1 MNRVVRRAQA
11 LTSRFTQPMFRI
23 DLTTEEGRGTFA
35 FPITLAATSRA
46 PLRLDLTT
54 VELAVAQPPQH
65 LVGPDARL
73 RQQGIGGTGGGASCW
88 AQVELRSVWLPVP
101 WRYLGRS
108 FLRADDMAGSRDPGH
123 YQDSGCPIQPDAKT
137 ITKGQTL
144 SPDKT
149 GGGLAAQC
157 SPGLAVGVLVIAAV
171 VLVRVVL

>member
-1 MNRVVRRAQA
+1 M
-11 LTSRFTQPMFRI
+11 
-23 DLTTEEGRGTFA
+23 
-35 FPITLAATSRA
+35 
-46 PLRLDLTT
+46 
-54 VELAVAQPPQH
+54 
-65 LVGPDARL
+65 
-73 RQQGIGGTGGGASCW
+73 
-88 AQVELRSVWLPVP
+88 P

-171 VLVRVVL
+171 VLVGLCFNTRVFFGGATEADTLVSSPVGPLGDLSETRGEACDASQILSDRAENHKRVLFTKLVDA